1 MPPSSDPSN
10 SKDSKKSSTS
20 QPRNNNNNN
29 NNNGSAVHR
38 RGGGG
43 NTNNGS
49 RNSTNSSSLVAHR
62 LSGGGGG
69 PPRPGFF
76 RGPFDL
82 DAWLAD
88 AGVTDPSSA
97 ITARGNAT
105 SSANSRPPP
114 GGNNHRTLTTT
125 GGRSG
130 GGGSGS
136 GSGGGEI
143 PDIPDFSSSS
153 LARLDYDNM
162 TAAELRAI
170 TEYMFVGVHSAQ
182 ALRRGSSR
190 RAQFHM
196 ELMRRIAQETL
207 ESKAMASH
215 GLQEIDRLGQ
225 DVGGNGAAASAAFD
239 NDGAAQSNVP
249 ATNRLNNG
257 NGDSNSRSRRT
268 STFGTGHDV
277 GGGGGG
283 SGTCSLRSRANST
296 AATRLEGRLTDHTD
310 DIIALRE
317 QAQRGRAAAAA
328 NHQRVNRLCEDLERL
343 CATIQE
349 NRRLREDQDRRL
361 RATVQENRRLLE
373 DQDRRLRRLEEEF
386 EKKEDNDDDA

>member
-1 MPPSSDPSN
+1 
-10 SKDSKKSSTS
+10 
-20 QPRNNNNNN
+20 
-29 NNNGSAVHR
+29 
-38 RGGGG
+38 
-43 NTNNGS
+43 
-49 RNSTNSSSLVAHR
+49 
-62 LSGGGGG
+62 
-69 PPRPGFF
+69 
-76 RGPFDL
+76 
-82 DAWLAD
+82 
-88 AGVTDPSSA
+88 
-97 ITARGNAT
+97 
-105 SSANSRPPP
+105 
-114 GGNNHRTLTTT
+114 
-125 GGRSG
+125 
-130 GGGSGS
+130 
-136 GSGGGEI
+136 
-143 PDIPDFSSSS
+143 
-153 LARLDYDNM
+153 
-162 TAAELRAI
+162 
-170 TEYMFVGVHSAQ
+170 
-182 ALRRGSSR
+182 
-190 RAQFHM
+190 
-196 ELMRRIAQETL
+196 
-207 ESKAMASH
+207 MASH

-277 GGGGGG
+277 GGGGGGG

-349 NRRLREDQDRRL
+349 NHRLREDQDRRL